1 MNTKKIPLLK
11 SDFFS
16 QDDPKNPKNIN
27 AEEKLKEMKRKREE
41 ELANKKIV
49 IKEKNKER
57 T

>member
-1 MNTKKIPLLK
+1 MNAKKIPLLK

-41 ELANKKIV
+41 ELASKKIV
-49 IKEKNKER
+49 IKEKNK
-57 T
+57 

>member
-1 MNTKKIPLLK
+1 MSTKKIPLLK

-41 ELANKKIV
+41 ELASKKII
-49 IKEKNKER
+49 IKDKK
-57 T
+57 